1 MVGRVL
7 VARLKKDFG
16 NVVSLTRRDCD
27 LEVAIEVDRVWKDLK
42 PEYVFHLAAKVGG
55 IKANMSDP
63 VHFLHS
69 NLLSEVHVLK
79 ACYETKVTRTLLLG
93 SSCIYPRECPQPMK
107 EEYLMTGPLEPTNE
121 GYALAK
127 IAGLRLGEAYMKQYG
142 MDFVSPMPCNIYGP
156 GDSFDLDH
164 CHVLSA
170 LVKRF
175 SDAKLTNAPSV
186 TLWGTGS
193 ARREFIYTDD
203 VAEGILFCMLN
214 KNVPSLIN
222 LGTGVDSSIK
232 ELAEMIASLVGYNGR
247 LEWDHT
253 KPDGMPR
260 KCLDT
265 TKMKACGFEAKM
277 SLKTGIERVIEDYK
291 VRSIAALG
299 SRNSKET

>member
-1 MVGRVL
+1 
-7 VARLKKDFG
+7 
-16 NVVSLTRRDCD
+16 
-27 LEVAIEVDRVWKDLK
+27 
-42 PEYVFHLAAKVGG
+42 
-55 IKANMSDP
+55 
-63 VHFLHS
+63 
-69 NLLSEVHVLK
+69 
-79 ACYETKVTRTLLLG
+79 
-93 SSCIYPRECPQPMK
+93 
-107 EEYLMTGPLEPTNE
+107 MTGPLEPTNE